1 VQEKKRKPTTTTH
14 PPTNQEIMDHQQVPS
29 RVGKYELGD
38 TLGEGTFAK
47 VKHGKNK
54 ETGEIVAIKV
64 IDKEKILKNKMV
76 DQIKREIST
85 MKMVKH
91 PNIVQL
97 LEVMASKTK
106 IYIVMEYAKG
116 GELFDKIVSP
126 PPYLLLF
133 SSLDIDN
140 RI

>member
-64 IDKEKILKNKMV
+64 IDKEKILKHKMV
-76 DQIKREIST
+76 DQVATK
-85 MKMVKH
+85 KKQ
-91 PNIVQL
+91 N
-97 LEVMASKTK
+97 KTK
-106 IYIVMEYAKG
+106 QTKKKTFCAHTN
-116 GELFDKIVSP
+116 SP
-126 PPYLLLF
+126 SLSRSPTNIF
-133 SSLDIDN
+133 SHSCLEDFSLSLAGRHSYMRSI
-140 RI
+140 